1 MDIMLM
7 PNLFKEHRS
16 ICCLLIKGSECSV
29 AKTTDAG
36 EAPVKRA
43 GGDRVMHAPQN

>member
-7 PNLFKEHRS
+7 PDLFKEYKS